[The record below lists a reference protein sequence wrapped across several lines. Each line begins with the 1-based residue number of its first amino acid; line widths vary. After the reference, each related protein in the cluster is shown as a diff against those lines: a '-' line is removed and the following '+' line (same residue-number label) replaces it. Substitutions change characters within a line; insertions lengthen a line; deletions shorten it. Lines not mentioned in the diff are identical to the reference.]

1 MKSRNVL
8 RKLLITGLLAFG
20 LASCGQGDRTVSSDG
35 TPNGSADYSGPEPY
49 VDRINIELDES
60 QYPNV
65 DPSIPKGMK
74 FEEDE
79 IRHCSCLVMYDYIDK
94 TSDGQINTVVKL
106 KACLFSSSISCPI
119 TETELRFAVSEQY
132 HGIATVTQK
141 DNLYFSVSFK
151 EEGPFNFDIY
161 STDGYGARTTV
172 NFMCL

>member
-8 RKLLITGLLAFG
+8 RKILITGLLAFG

-35 TPNGSADYSGPEPY
+35 TPNGSADYSGPEAY

-79 IRHCSCLVMYDYIDK
+79 VRHCSCLVYYHYIDK
-94 TSDGQINTVVKL
+94 SSDGQINTVVKL
-106 KACLFSSSISCPI
+106 KASFFSSSILSPI
-119 TETELRFAVSEQY
+119 TKTELRFTVGEQY
-132 HGIATVTQK
+132 RGMATVTQK
-141 DNLYFSVSFK
+141 DDIYFSVSFK

-161 STDGYGARTTV
+161 STDGYGAHTTV
-172 NFMCL
+172 NLMCL